1 MEVSM
6 GELIEFR
13 DLAPSLQSSDRPT
26 GLNEVSPSIK
36 RSDGKG
42 HPTEI
47 RGDALSGTSL
57 ISAP

>member
-1 MEVSM
+1 
-6 GELIEFR
+6 
-13 DLAPSLQSSDRPT
+13 
-26 GLNEVSPSIK
+26 VSPSIK